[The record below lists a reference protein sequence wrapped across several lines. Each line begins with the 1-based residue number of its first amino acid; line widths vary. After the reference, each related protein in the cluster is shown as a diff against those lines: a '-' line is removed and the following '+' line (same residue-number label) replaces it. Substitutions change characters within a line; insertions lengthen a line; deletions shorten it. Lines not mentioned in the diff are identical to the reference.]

1 MAIIYESSGGTP
13 IIPFHIT
20 MDKPLSDIQVLDD
33 VQDLT
38 NRNGTSP
45 LYSTSPI
52 TGIQQNI
59 CHDGMYI
66 SIVEEDETSE
76 NNGIWFLSKKGSC
89 TEMYSSTS
97 PHGWRKL
104 AFADETSTSSVAVD
118 GYTIKDGDG
127 VAEQG
132 DSQDEGL
139 RVVRV
144 DGGSFSDGIQ

>member
-1 MAIIYESSGGTP
+1 MAIIYAASGGTP
-13 IIPFHIT
+13 IIPFHIIY
-20 MDKPLSDIQVLDD
+20 DKPLSEIQVLND

-38 NRNGTSP
+38 NRNGVSP
-45 LYSTSPI
+45 LYYISV
-52 TGIQQNI
+52 TGIPKNY

-76 NNGIWFLSKKGSC
+76 NNGIWFLSKKDSC

-118 GYTIKDGDG
+118 RYTIKDGNG
-127 VAEQG
+127 VAEQD
-132 DSQDEGL
+132 DSQVEGL

>member
-13 IIPFHIT
+13 IIPFQIIA
-20 MDKPLSDIQVLDD
+20 DKPLSDIQVLDD

-104 AFADETSTSSVAVD
+104 AFADEASTSSVTVD
-118 GYTIKDGDG
+118 RYTIKDGDG
-127 VAEQG
+127 VAYTDDIQ
-132 DSQDEGL
+132 QEGL

-144 DGGSFSDGIQ
+144 DGGSFSDEI